1 MCEVAERLEQIGRAE
16 GRTEGKS
23 EVICSMLSKGYSVE
37 EIANITDLDINFVRE
52 VEAKNK

>member
-1 MCEVAERLEQIGRAE
+1 
-16 GRTEGKS
+16 
-23 EVICSMLSKGYSVE
+23 MLSKGYSVE